1 MAPAWRLSHTC
12 SFIRDERGVT
22 EPFTDIP
29 ALGIVAVG
37 LILFT
42 FLMLSAYS
50 SYASSAYYAGVRGDL
65 RNIAHAAAAD
75 PMLTDS
81 PYTFDA
87 RKLDNASRSVDYGYR
102 AVQLAVDAPG
112 HRWSWGRASVGRY
125 ASCSLPVSVRLND
138 ARCVA
143 GTLKVTM
150 WEG

>member
-1 MAPAWRLSHTC
+1 MC

-65 RNIAHAAAAD
+65 RNAAHAVAAD

-87 RKLDNASRSVDYGYR
+87 RKLDNASPAEEYGYR
-102 AVQLAVDAPG
+102 AVHMAVDAG
-112 HRWSWGRASVGRY
+112 GYHWSWGRTSDGRS
-125 ASCSLPVSVRLND
+125 ASCLLPVSVRLSD
-138 ARCVA
+138 ARCIA

-150 WEG
+150 WEE

>member
-1 MAPAWRLSHTC
+1 MC

-37 LILFT
+37 LILFAY
-42 FLMLSAYS
+42 LMLSAYS
-50 SYASSAYYAGVRGDL
+50 SYASSAYYAGVRNDL

-75 PMLTDS
+75 PGLTDG

-87 RKLDNASRSVDYGYR
+87 RKLDNASAGDDYGYR
-102 AVQLAVDAPG
+102 AVRMTVDAPG
-112 HRWSWGRASVGRY
+112 YHWSYGRVSRGTS
-125 ASCSLPVSVRLND
+125 ASCSLPVSVRLNA
-138 ARCVA
+138 ARCLA

-150 WEG
+150 WES

>member
-1 MAPAWRLSHTC
+1 MC

-37 LILFT
+37 LILFAY
-42 FLMLSAYS
+42 LMLSAYT

-65 RNIAHAAAAD
+65 HSIAHAAASD
-75 PMLTDS
+75 PGLTVA

-87 RKLDNASRSVDYGYR
+87 RKLDNASSSQADYGYR
-102 AVQLAVDAPG
+102 AVQLRVVAPG
-112 HRWSWGRASVGRY
+112 YGWSWGRESGGTS
-125 ASCSLPVSVRLND
+125 ASCALPVSVRLND

-143 GTLKVTM
+143 GTLRVTM

>member
-1 MAPAWRLSHTC
+1 M
-12 SFIRDERGVT
+12 
-22 EPFTDIP
+22 
-29 ALGIVAVG
+29 AVG

-65 RNIAHAAAAD
+65 RNVAHAVAAD
-75 PMLTDS
+75 PLLTDS

-87 RKLDNASRSVDYGYR
+87 RKLDNASTTDFYGYR
-102 AVQLAVDAPG
+102 AVQMAVDAEG
-112 HRWSWGRASVGRY
+112 YHWSWGRTSEGRSAS
-125 ASCSLPVSVRLND
+125 SLLPVSVRLND

-150 WEG
+150 WEE